1 MIECVPRLIDP
12 QHGEFAVGYERA
24 NPPGQFVP
32 LVAGIY
38 TPTAAQREA
47 DRLNAEARARQTGAF
62 VEHSLR
68 GTARG
73 WYTEEMP

>member
-1 MIECVPRLIDP
+1 MISCKVICLDP
-12 QHGEFAVGYERA
+12 LHGEFGAGYERPSA
-24 NPPGQFVP
+24 PGQFVP

-38 TPTAAQREA
+38 TQDAAQREA
-47 DRLNAEARARQTGAF
+47 DRLNDEARARQGGAF
-62 VEHSLR
+62 IEHSAR